1 MPINIEYEAD
11 YYAKR
16 VADAAAIAAAI
27 HRPDVREALARIPD
41 ANTVNAYADD
51 GAVTLTAFVSLPE
64 DPLIADIATLCDG
77 EHFHVDERQEL
88 LNIPGAVRVLVSI
101 AGKTKLS
108 RDERSL
114 LRAIGK
120 LKTTRESRTYL
131 ACAA

>member
-41 ANTVNAYADD
+41 ANTVNAFADD

-64 DPLIADIATLCDG
+64 DPMVADIATLCDG
-77 EHFHVDERQEL
+77 EHYHVDERQEL
-88 LNIPGAVRVLVSI
+88 LHVPGAVRVLVNI
-101 AGKTKLS
+101 TGRAKLS
-108 RDERSL
+108 RDERKL
-114 LRAIGK
+114 LRDIGK